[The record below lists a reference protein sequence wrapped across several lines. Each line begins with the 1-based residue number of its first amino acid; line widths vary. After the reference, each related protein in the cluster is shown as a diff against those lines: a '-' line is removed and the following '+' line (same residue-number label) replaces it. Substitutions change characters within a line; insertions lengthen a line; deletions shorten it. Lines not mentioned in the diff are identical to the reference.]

1 MREDA
6 DDVNGRATPPSQRDG
21 TALHSSTIGCVIPA
35 RDEEESIARV
45 IEALLGQSRVPDAI
59 HVVVS
64 NTADD
69 TVRVAARFAGPH
81 RIATD
86 LGEQFTEVFVHDI
99 GRSLGGEV
107 RALNYGYALVEAFDY
122 FLSVGGDTVAD
133 ADAVERLEAEAFA
146 GDRTGGTCAI
156 QPGRRLAFF
165 ATQALRDQMTLNRR
179 STPWATD
186 VVDDPLRPLRT
197 STATWTGQ
205 SPASMPRAGD
215 QARSD
220 VSR

>member
-6 DDVNGRATPPSQRDG
+6 DEVNGRATPPSQWDG
-21 TALHSSTIGCVIPA
+21 TSQHSSTIGCVIPA
-35 RDEEESIARV
+35 RDESESIARV
-45 IEALLGQSRVPDAI
+45 IEALLGQTRVPDAI

-99 GRSLGGEV
+99 GRTFGGEV

-122 FLSVGGDTVAD
+122 LLSVGGDTVAGP
-133 ADAVERLEAEAFA
+133 DAVERLEAEAFA
-146 GDRTGGTCAI
+146 GDRTGGTCDI
-156 QPGRRLAFF
+156 QRGRRLSLF
-165 ATQALRDQMTLNRR
+165 ATQALRDQMTLHRR
-179 STPWATD
+179 STPWVTHGD
-186 VVDDPLRPLRT
+186 DDPLRPLRT
-197 STATWTGQ
+197 AQAT
-205 SPASMPRAGD
+205 RAG
-215 QARSD
+215 
-220 VSR
+220 